1 MSDLLS
7 TDRISFPLAGV
18 LPTPSSEVEALEL
31 SEVEVLSA
39 MNIFGQLLKKI
50 KEEEVKLEGN
60 NTSVMNGERIR
71 SSRESKRMEK
81 PRRIKREREGRI

>member
-1 MSDLLS
+1 M
-7 TDRISFPLAGV
+7 
-18 LPTPSSEVEALEL
+18 EALKL

-71 SSRESKRMEK
+71 SSRERARGWRSQEGGSSEK
-81 PRRIKREREGRI
+81 EKDGYER